1 MHAMNT
7 DNTTYNPD
15 LNESIINTGL
25 HIILTTD
32 EDDSRPV
39 YISGNFNNWRTQ
51 DKEFVMEK
59 IGNGSYHY
67 KFAHDFNYPAMLLY
81 KFTKGDWSEVE
92 IDSHGNRTENR
103 SVAAYTGVQNEHVAR
118 WRKNW
123 LPFKQSYLPQVQLIS
138 DEFKIPQL
146 NKTRKIWAL
155 LPHDYDNSSENYPV
169 MYLQDAQN
177 LFNEKAEFGNWEID
191 KKLAVMSEY
200 KIGKIIIIAIEH
212 AEEDRIKEYNVGK
225 TVLGKGQG
233 KKYIRFVTDTLKPYV
248 DSNFRTKKER
258 EFTGIGGSSMGGLI
272 SIFSGLRNPETFGKL
287 MIFSPSLW
295 VVPELKIDAKKVY
308 TAGTKVYLYAGGDES
323 KTMIEHIKKFQ
334 NDLIS
339 NQFIADKSQI
349 NLSINRQGKHSET
362 FWSDEF
368 PKAIEWLF
376 FNTKDS

>member
-1 MHAMNT
+1 MHVLNT
-7 DNTTYNPD
+7 DNTTFNPD
-15 LNESIINTGL
+15 VNDSIINTGL

-123 LPFKQSYLPQVQLIS
+123 LPFKQLYLPQVQLIS

-295 VVPELKIDAKKVY
+295 VVPELKIDAKKVN